1 MADRVIP
8 LPVRYRV
15 ASDGALGMLIFV
27 LAEVML
33 FAGLISAFSII
44 KVQAVGGWPPPNQP
58 RLPIEATAFNT
69 VALLA
74 SGALMFLA
82 SRAFRQDPERARA
95 PMLAAMAL
103 GAFFVLFQGAEW
115 VMLIGQGLTLTTS
128 THGSF
133 FYLIVGLHGLHAI
146 AALGAVAWAV
156 LLLQRGALGQS
167 TFSAV
172 QIFWYFVV
180 GVWPV
185 LYWQV
190 YL

>member
-156 LLLQRGALGQS
+156 LLLQRGTLGQS

>member
-1 MADRVIP
+1 MFDWLRNHPELLEAAV
-8 LPVRYRV
+8 VGSVVTFV
-15 ASDGALGMLIFV
+15 ASLIGLPLLVARIPSDYFAGPKPPPSAWKGEHPLLRATVFV
-27 LAEVML
+27 LKNGGGLML
-33 FAGLISAFSII
+33 
-44 KVQAVGGWPPPNQP
+44 
-58 RLPIEATAFNT
+58 
-69 VALLA
+69 VA
-74 SGALMFLA
+74 SP
-82 SRAFRQDPERARA
+82 AFRQDPDRARTPFYA
-95 PMLAAMAL
+95 SIAL

-115 VMLIGQGLTLTTS
+115 VMLIREGLTLTTS

-133 FYLIVGLHGLHAI
+133 FYLIVGMHGLHAI
-146 AALGAVAWAV
+146 AALVALGWAGMR
-156 LLLQRGALGQS
+156 LRRGELGQS

>member
-1 MADRVIP
+1 VADRVIP

-15 ASDGALGMLIFV
+15 ASDGAVGMLIFV
-27 LAEVML
+27 LTELMV
-33 FAGLISAFSII
+33 FAGLISAFSIL
-44 KVQAVGGWPPPNQP
+44 KVQAVGGWPPANQP

-69 VALLA
+69 LALLV
-74 SGALMFLA
+74 SGALMLVA
-82 SRAFRQDPERARA
+82 SRAYRQAPERART
-95 PMLAAMAL
+95 PLLASMAL

-115 VMLIGQGLTLTTS
+115 VTLIGQGLTLTTS

-133 FYLIVGLHGLHAI
+133 FYLIVGLHALHAI
-146 AALGAVAWAV
+146 GALLALSWAV
-156 LLLQRGALGQS
+156 LMLQRGVLKQS
-167 TFSAV
+167 AFSAV

-180 GVWPV
+180 GIWPI

>member
-1 MADRVIP
+1 VADRVIP

-156 LLLQRGALGQS
+156 LLLQRGTLGQS